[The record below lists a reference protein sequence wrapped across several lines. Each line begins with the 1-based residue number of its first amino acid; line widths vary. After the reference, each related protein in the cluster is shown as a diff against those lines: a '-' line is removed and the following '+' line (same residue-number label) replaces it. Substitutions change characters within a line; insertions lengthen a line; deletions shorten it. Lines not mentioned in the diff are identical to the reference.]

1 MIVLARAAGS
11 LKLWRGE
18 TEELLRNM
26 PAELDQPDAAP
37 SSPPAPWWARALSGA
52 IVGALAGLVLAAI
65 IAVIAL
71 VLTVFLPGVGAPR
84 IWKSAATVMA
94 FAMIA
99 GIIRSAWYG
108 IRRGGG
114 ERAR

>member
-1 MIVLARAAGS
+1 MIVRACVAGR

-26 PAELDQPDAAP
+26 PAELDQPNTAP

-84 IWKSAATVMA
+84 IWKSAATVMVL
-94 FAMIA
+94 AMVA

-108 IRRGGG
+108 IRRTSGDHS
-114 ERAR
+114 R